1 MPRRKES
8 FEVGEH
14 YHIFNRGVDRQ
25 PVFFSRENYLFF
37 LRRMGQYL
45 CGINPPEWNESL
57 QETRSCQ
64 ILAYCLMPNHY
75 HLLVQICAETF
86 SASMQSLSQSYTNA
100 INRERERVGPLFQG
114 RFCGKHIDD
123 ELGLLHVSRYIHR
136 NPVDAGLVKLPHEWE
151 FSSDL
156 DYTGVRH
163 GRLPNQSSVLTIAGG
178 RERYRRFVEDKEGHP
193 PVSIDN
199 YLFKE

>member
-25 PVFFSRENYLFF
+25 PVYFSRENYLFF

-45 CGINPPEWNESL
+45 CCINPPEWNGSSP
-57 QETRSCQ
+57 ETRSCQ
-64 ILAYCLMPNHY
+64 ILAYCLMPDHY
-75 HLLVQICAETF
+75 HLLVQICANTF

-100 INRERERVGPLFQG
+100 INRDRKRVGPLFQG
-114 RFCGKHIDD
+114 RFCAKPIDE

-136 NPVDAGLVKLPHEWE
+136 NPVDAGLVKLPHAWE
-151 FSSDL
+151 FSSYL
-156 DYTGVRH
+156 DYTDVRH
-163 GRLPNQSSVLTIAGG
+163 GRLPNLSSVLTIAGG
-178 RERYRRFVEDKEGHP
+178 RERYRRFVEDQERHP
-193 PVSIDN
+193 PVSIEN